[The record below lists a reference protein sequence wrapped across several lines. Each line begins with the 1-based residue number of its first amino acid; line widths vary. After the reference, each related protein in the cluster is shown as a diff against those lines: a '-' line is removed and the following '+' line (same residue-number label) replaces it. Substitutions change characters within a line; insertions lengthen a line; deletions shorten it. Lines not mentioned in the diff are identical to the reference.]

1 MGPSDRNVLEVQGLT
16 VRFDTSERSVVA
28 VKDLGFHV
36 RAGEVLAIVGESGSG
51 KSVTSL
57 SVMRLIEHGGGTIA
71 SGKISFTRRNGGKLD
86 LAKAADSVMLT
97 IRGGEISMIF
107 QEPMTSLNPVFSVG
121 TQVAEAVMLHQGL
134 SHAEAE
140 AEALRMLE
148 LVRIPEAKQ
157 ILKRYPHQLSGGMR
171 QRVMIAMALSCK
183 PSLLI
188 ADEPTTAL
196 DVTIQAQILQLIR
209 QLQEEMGMAV
219 IFITHDMGVVA
230 EVADRVLVMYH
241 GEAVEE
247 GTCEQIFHN
256 PRHPYT
262 QSLLAAVPRLGS
274 MRGTDEPAPFP
285 LLRITDPEAEQ
296 LGTADMDETP
306 VDMPEPAA
314 SAPSV
319 SDGPVLSVDNLITRF
334 DVETGFWG
342 KVKRRVHAV
351 EQVSFNLYP
360 GETLGLVGES
370 GCGKST
376 IGRSLIG
383 LETPRSGSIVFN
395 GQELTQVSGSQLQKL
410 RCNIQYVFQDPYA
423 ALDPRLTVGFSIME
437 PLLIHKVCSRQEA
450 ERRVGELLERVDL
463 DPAMAVRYP
472 HEFSGGQRQRVCIA
486 RALAMNPEIIIADES
501 VSALDVS
508 VRAQIINLLLALQ
521 KEFRIAFLFI
531 SHDMAVIE
539 RVCHRVAVMY
549 LGQIV
554 ELGSGRDVFE
564 NPLHPYTKRLMSA
577 VPIPDPSRRT
587 MSHTLLTGEIPSP
600 VRSADYEPVVAPL
613 KEVSPGHFVSEE
625 QVANWF

>member
-86 LAKAADSVMLT
+86 LAKAADSVMRT

-376 IGRSLIG
+376 IGRSRIG

-410 RCNIQYVFQDPYA
+410 RRNIQYVFQDPYA

-554 ELGSGRDVFE
+554 ELGSRRDVFE

-600 VRSADYEPVVAPL
+600 VRSADYEPVEAPL

>member
-86 LAKAADSVMLT
+86 LAKAADSVMRT

-306 VDMPEPAA
+306 VDMPEPVA
-314 SAPSV
+314 SVPSV

-410 RCNIQYVFQDPYA
+410 RRNIQYVFQDPYA

-531 SHDMAVIE
+531 SHDMAVTE

-554 ELGSGRDVFE
+554 ELGSRRDVFE

>member
-554 ELGSGRDVFE
+554 ELGSRRDVFE

-600 VRSADYEPVVAPL
+600 VRSADYEPVVAPP
-613 KEVSPGHFVSEE
+613 ERSEPWP
-625 QVANWF
+625 VRI

>member
-86 LAKAADSVMLT
+86 LAKAADSVMRT

-140 AEALRMLE
+140 AEALRVLE

-410 RCNIQYVFQDPYA
+410 RRNIQYVFQDPYA

-554 ELGSGRDVFE
+554 ELGSRRDVFE